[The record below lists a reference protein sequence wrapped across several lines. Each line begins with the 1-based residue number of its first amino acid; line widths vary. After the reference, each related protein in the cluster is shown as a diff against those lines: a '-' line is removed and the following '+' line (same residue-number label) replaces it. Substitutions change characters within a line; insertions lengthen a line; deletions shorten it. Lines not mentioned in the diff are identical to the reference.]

1 MNSPN
6 FVFGS
11 ALAVIGL
18 GYLLKSWEFI
28 KIADGKS
35 VTRLLMYST
44 FPALVFTTMT
54 KVEISAELL
63 WMPLICMVFGSIC
76 SFLGFQLFKNEKNPA
91 DRGIL
96 TMGCSGYNLGLF
108 AFPLIEGIWG
118 WQGLLYAAM
127 FDLGNSFINFVVTYG
142 VGNYLSSHP
151 QKGHIAK
158 HIFKKVFSLPPF
170 QAMLIGLAINLLKIP
185 VPEFL
190 SEVIGVV
197 AKGNKP
203 VVLLLM
209 GIYFSVRLPQ
219 STFLKVFK
227 VLGFR
232 YLLGLSVG
240 FALYFLL
247 PFDLHYRN
255 MLLICIILPAGMTLI
270 TYSDELEFNTSIAA
284 ALVNFSMLISFSLMW
299 ILVNAFQMAT

>member
-11 ALAVIGL
+11 ALAVITL
-18 GYLLKSWEFI
+18 GYALKSWGFI
-28 KIADGKS
+28 RLSDAKS
-35 VTRLLMYST
+35 ISRLLMYST
-44 FPALVFTTMT
+44 FPALVFTTMI

-63 WMPLICMVFGSIC
+63 WMPFICIIFGSIC
-76 SFLGFQLFKNEKNPA
+76 SLIGFQLFKHEPNQE

-118 WQGLLYAAM
+118 WKGLLYAAM
-127 FDLGNSFINFVVTYG
+127 FDLGNSFINFIVTYG

-151 QKGHIAK
+151 KKGNIYE

-170 QAMLIGLAINLLKIP
+170 QAMLIGLGFNLLHIH

-190 SEVIGVV
+190 TEIIGVV

-203 VVLLLM
+203 LVLLLM
-209 GIYFSVRLPQ
+209 GIYFSVRLPK
-219 STFLKVFK
+219 SIYLKVFK

-232 YLLGLSVG
+232 YLLGLLVG
-240 FALYFLL
+240 FTLFYTV
-247 PFDLHYRN
+247 PFDVHYRN

-284 ALVNFSMLISFSLMW
+284 ALVNFSMLISFALMW
-299 ILVNAFQMAT
+299 ILVNAFHMAN

>member
-18 GYLLKSWEFI
+18 GYLLKSWGFI
-28 KIADGKS
+28 KISDGKS

-44 FPALVFTTMT
+44 FPALVFTTMIQ
-54 KVEISAELL
+54 VEISAELL
-63 WMPLICMVFGSIC
+63 WMPLICVVFGCLC
-76 SFLGFQLFKNEKNPA
+76 SFLGFQLFKNEENPA

-96 TMGCSGYNLGLF
+96 TMGCAGYNLGLF

-118 WQGLLYAAM
+118 MKGLLYAAM
-127 FDLGNSFINFVVTYG
+127 FDLGNSVINFIVTYG
-142 VGNYLSSHP
+142 VGNYLSNQP
-151 QKGHIAK
+151 KKGNIAQ

-170 QAMLIGLAINLLKIP
+170 LAMLIGLSINLLHIP
-185 VPEFL
+185 VPLFI

-203 VVLLLM
+203 LVLLLM
-209 GIYFSVRLPQ
+209 GIYFSIRLPK
-219 STFLKVFK
+219 SAYFKVFK

-232 YLLGLSVG
+232 YALGLTAG
-240 FALYFLL
+240 FILYYLV
-247 PFDLHYRN
+247 PFDQHYRN

-299 ILVNAFQMAT
+299 ILVNAFHMAN

>member
-18 GYLLKSWEFI
+18 GYLLKSLGII
-28 KIADGKS
+28 KLSDAKS

-44 FPALVFTTMT
+44 FPALVFTTMI

-63 WMPLICMVFGSIC
+63 WMPLICLLFGSAC
-76 SFLGFQLFKNEKNPA
+76 SFLGFHLFKNEKNA
-91 DRGIL
+91 RDRGIL
-96 TMGCSGYNLGLF
+96 TMGCAGYNLGLF

-142 VGNYLSSHP
+142 VGNYLSTQP
-151 QKGHIAK
+151 PKGKMATHIL
-158 HIFKKVFSLPPF
+158 KKVFSLPPF
-170 QAMLIGLAINLLKIP
+170 QAMLIGLMINLLEIP
-185 VPEFL
+185 LPEFFT
-190 SEVIGVV
+190 EIVGVV

-203 VVLLLM
+203 LVLLLM
-209 GIYFSVRLPQ
+209 GIYFSVRLPK
-219 STFLKVFK
+219 SAYLKVFK
-227 VLGFR
+227 VLTFR
-232 YLLGLSVG
+232 YILALGLG
-240 FALYFLL
+240 FSLYYWL

-255 MLLICIILPAGMTLI
+255 MLLICLILPAGMTLI
-270 TYSDELEFNTSIAA
+270 TYSDELEFNTNIAA
-284 ALVNFSMLISFSLMW
+284 ALVNFSMLISFGLMW
-299 ILVNAFQMAT
+299 FLVNAMQMAN